1 MSIKDTTQHQYIIQV
16 QKILEQIHD
25 PEILQKK
32 KFCDEITKHYKNG
45 FDLPIEEAQKTTG
58 LTYDDDGFCPPYK

>member
-25 PEILQKK
+25 PEILSKK
-32 KFCDEITKHYKNG
+32 KFCDEILKHYQSG
-45 FDLPIEEAQKTTG
+45 IDLHIEEARKTTG